1 MKAKKKL
8 GRNYWSNS
16 NSLIEAEKL
25 AVFMV
30 EECHLLWGDL
40 LSYTWGRK
48 DKRIEIP
55 IVVWNVGCKVRSW
68 PTVLVAI

>member
-1 MKAKKKL
+1 
-8 GRNYWSNS
+8 
-16 NSLIEAEKL
+16 
-25 AVFMV
+25 MV
-30 EECHLLWGDL
+30 EECHLLWCDL

-55 IVVWNVGCKVRSW
+55 IAVWNVGCKVRSR